1 MTVFLAQMQRN
12 AKIMYFFMS
21 TNRMKSTR
29 EKDNL
34 AQTFLFKFMTVCS
47 EVCKTLQFILQFTSQ
62 FISIVFCVQIGHIF
76 ATLGEKRDLI
86 N

>member
-47 EVCKTLQFILQFTSQ
+47 EVCKTDSQ